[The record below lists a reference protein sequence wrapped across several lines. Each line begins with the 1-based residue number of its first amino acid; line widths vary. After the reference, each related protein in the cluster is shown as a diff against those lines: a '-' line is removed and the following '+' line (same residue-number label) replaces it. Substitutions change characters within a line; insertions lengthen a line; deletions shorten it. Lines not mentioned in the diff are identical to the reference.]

1 MIGVQAQVE
10 PANEGI
16 YYLYNTETGKLLT
29 RGNNWGTQCVTNDF
43 GSPWKVYI
51 ADGKYTLRMYD
62 IVTADGNTNRALGSN
77 GFADNDKAAEH
88 EKFTLTGNVNGYTLS
103 DGDKKLVSPSNYG
116 ENVLATSGNSTWQ
129 FLNTSQY
136 NAILAAKISA
146 QESAIATTAGVDISG
161 SSLGAVVNDD
171 VNWRRTDVSKKVAFP
186 SNTSWARTGVPNRAG
201 AQNQGNYGVER
212 YEGGGAYTYT
222 VTGLDKGIYKVGI
235 KAMFRS
241 TNNATCSTIG
251 EAGYVNSSAYLNANG
266 NLVQIKDWYSSRVS
280 ASNPNSTDEFVAI
293 ANNGGYLSEV
303 YTYVGDDGKLDLS
316 AVSESYWGASWFLF
330 NGITLTYYSN
340 AVSDEDVNA
349 LIETIPSHVS
359 DAHASAMATAK
370 TALENDKTIA
380 NYNALAAAIEAA
392 QTSAS
397 EYAIIDGGFVPTNTT
412 AGWAKS
418 TTNGALACN
427 TWSTEGNSDGSGMK
441 TPFIQDW
448 VASGTPL
455 AGGNA
460 DGKLYFSFTDLNP
473 GETYVVTA
481 RVRAFNESA
490 TGVTG
495 AKYFVGS
502 SSKPLDEVF
511 SSPCVGDY
519 ATKGRFAVLSCA
531 GTVDSNGDLQFGV
544 ELDAESPINW
554 ISIKDVTISAGTGAV
569 PTAIEL
575 SETSKSLTT
584 GSSFVLT
591 STIAPANADDKTTL
605 WSSSDNTVATVAGGT
620 VVALKAGTAT
630 ITATA
635 YAGDNVKASCTVTIA
650 DAAAPSFYSTSIE
663 AKDYYIYNAATG
675 QFLGGANSWGTQASQ
690 IEHGIPFT
698 AAIGEGVYTL
708 DSHTYNNANDHF
720 FNGTYVDG
728 ASTNLY
734 ITPLTDGKFAIS
746 TAASAEYVTAIAGS
760 TVVANSAENAD
771 NSLAQWYFLS
781 KEDRDKMLPAAT
793 ALSPVDATYYVKQA
807 NISRNLSAG
816 TQGQNAWSQYDVG
829 GDQNNS
835 NLVAQ
840 VYNKNV
846 DNYQTIEN
854 IPNGTYTVSVQ
865 AFTSGSNVKFYA
877 NNQKVDVQAKPD
889 EVTTCAQA
897 SKRFAAKSYSN
908 TVSVTVTNRT
918 LKIGFEGDCTGKWL
932 CYDNVEVYMTNYA
945 ADPTPAEKAAL
956 VAAIEAAE
964 THTLGFENAE
974 YAPYVNVDAVTKLLA
989 AKAIDPE
996 IESGEGIVAATEAL
1010 NNATWTANSGDVE
1023 AVYNGNFAEGQSSA
1037 AAEIQQY
1044 GWTRT
1049 NGWGQFLNDAATTDK
1064 TAYYNQP
1071 GSMQYGKAGGY
1082 LMPLKANTIYRLQF
1096 KYGYKDQDVTPTVS
1110 VLCDEDGMAA
1120 QAFAKATSS
1129 NTYTTSMISVDMV
1142 FVTGKAGNYI
1152 LSITGDKNLVMTDV
1166 SITKA
1171 ASQTLTF
1178 ADDAAMPKYAPGT
1191 YPSVKITRTLTAN
1204 KWATAVYPFAVSGVD
1219 NIAVLDSYSSETGII
1234 GFATAT
1240 ESKANEPFLMRST
1253 EGTTEISLSNV
1264 AVAATAA
1271 EPVVTKN
1278 KATLKGVYASG
1289 KVPVSEDD
1297 NVRYVVSG
1305 NQLYK
1310 VDSDV
1315 NIKPFRAYF
1324 EFIGNNEAR
1333 PVLRFDDTTA
1343 INAIEAA
1350 EAESGALKDGK
1361 YIIDN
1366 KVVIVKNGVKYGA
1379 NGQKLN

>member
-1 MIGVQAQVE
+1 MKRKLFLLLCALLTMIGVQAQE
-10 PANEGI
+10 TPTNDGI
-16 YYLYNTETGKLLT
+16 YYLYNSETDLFLS
-29 RGNNWGTQCVTNDF
+29 RGNDWGTQAVANPVAL
-43 GSPWKVYI
+43 PWKVSI
-51 ADGKYTLRMYD
+51 SDGNYTLRMYD
-62 IVTADGNTNRALGSN
+62 LTVAGSTTGFGSN
-77 GFADNDKAAEH
+77 GFTDNGSPIQFTPSGNATDG
-88 EKFTLTGNVNGYTLS
+88 FTLKNGNNYITCPASAGVVTLS
-103 DGDKKLVSPSNYG
+103 TTASAWK
-116 ENVLATSGNSTWQ
+116 
-129 FLNTSQY
+129 FLTQAQY
-136 NAILAAKISA
+136 NAVLAARVA
-146 QESAIATTAGVDISG
+146 DQESAVAAAKGIVIPDGKTLNDVVSDADNWASTFTNDGVPTSGKWTATKHSGRGGNLNWGGYGSEMYQCGDGHYTRTISG
-161 SSLGAVVNDD
+161 L
-171 VNWRRTDVSKKVAFP
+171 K
-186 SNTSWARTGVPNRAG
+186 
-201 AQNQGNYGVER
+201 
-212 YEGGGAYTYT
+212 
-222 VTGLDKGIYKVGI
+222 KGIYKVAIRGM
-235 KAMFRS
+235 KRMGS
-241 TNNATCSTIG
+241 NETCTKMG
-251 EAGYVNSSAYLNANG
+251 NAGYPVSDTYLTANG
-266 NLVQIKDWYSSRVS
+266 NVIRFKAWYEDRVS
-280 ASNPNSTDEFVAI
+280 DSNPNSTSDFVNI
-293 ANNGGYLSEV
+293 VNNGGYTTEGFA
-303 YTYVGDDGKLDLS
+303 YVGDDGNLVLDAS
-316 AVSESYWGASWFLF
+316 SEAFWGDSWFLF
-330 NGITLTYYSN
+330 NGIGYTYYN
-340 AVSDEDVNA
+340 NEVSDEDAEA
-349 LIETIPSHVS
+349 LIATIPSHVS

-370 TALENDKTIA
+370 TALENNKTIA
-380 NYNALAAAIEAA
+380 NYNALAAAIADA
-392 QTSAS
+392 QTSAN

-418 TTNGALACN
+418 TTNGGLDCN
-427 TWSTEGNSDGSGMK
+427 TWSTEGNSDGSGMT

-448 VASGTPL
+448 VGAGTPL

-460 DGKLYFSFTDLNP
+460 GGKLYFSFTDLNP

-502 SSKPLDEVF
+502 SSKPLDDVF

-635 YAGDNVKASCTVTIA
+635 YAGDNVNASCTVTVA

-746 TAASAEYVTAIAGS
+746 TAASAGYVTAIAGS
-760 TVVANSAENAD
+760 TVVSNTAADAN

-793 ALSPVDATYYVKQA
+793 ALNPVDATYYVKQA

-816 TQGQNAWSQYDVG
+816 ALNVNAWSQYDVG
-829 GDQNNS
+829 GEQNNS
-835 NLVAQ
+835 NFVAQ
-840 VYNKNV
+840 VYNKTV

-854 IPNGTYTVSVQ
+854 IPNGTYTVTVQ

-877 NNQKVDVQAKPD
+877 NNQKVDVQAKPNG
-889 EVTTCAQA
+889 VTTCAQA
-897 SKRFAAKSYSN
+897 SERFAAKSYSN

-996 IESGEGIVAATEAL
+996 IESGESIVAATEAL
-1010 NNATWTANSGDVE
+1010 TSATWTANEEDVD
-1023 AVYNGNFAEGQSSA
+1023 AICNGSFTGIARGTQDNVVPGWDGVFRKLITTEDYAALSASKEGRAMFSH
-1037 AAEIQQY
+1037 
-1044 GWTRT
+1044 
-1049 NGWGQFLNDAATTDK
+1049 DK
-1064 TAYYNQP
+1064 TYV
-1071 GSMQYGKAGGY
+1071 YGGQTGY
-1082 LMPLKANTIYRLQF
+1082 TMPLKRNTKYALSF
-1096 KYGYKDQDVTPTVS
+1096 KAAGWEDGNIATVSAVIKKPGGSTLKTLNITPTKRINEAESLVS
-1110 VLCDEDGMAA
+1110 GSIDFTVETSGNYTLEVTVPASTLAVITDFSVERLGIPVLMQVSGVAKMGTFCAPFNVEIPSGVKAYTLSDGTSDDWVHMDEVKGTTIAAGTPVLLTSDTKVEQEFVGQMTVLEPNNDGLL
-1120 QAFAKATSS
+1120 KG
-1129 NTYTTSMISVDMV
+1129 V
-1142 FVTGKAGNYI
+1142 FEKTEVAPDANNYI
-1152 LSITGDKNLVMTDV
+1152 LQYQDSKCAFYIVSDAGIYIGKNRCYLHVAKT
-1166 SITKA
+1166 SA
-1171 ASQTLTF
+1171 
-1178 ADDAAMPKYAPGT
+1178 
-1191 YPSVKITRTLTAN
+1191 R
-1204 KWATAVYPFAVSGVD
+1204 
-1219 NIAVLDSYSSETGII
+1219 IAIDREEDGFTGI
-1234 GFATAT
+1234 
-1240 ESKANEPFLMRST
+1240 NEVKSV
-1253 EGTTEISLSNV
+1253 E
-1264 AVAATAA
+1264 A
-1271 EPVVTKN
+1271 
-1278 KATLKGVYASG
+1278 
-1289 KVPVSEDD
+1289 
-1297 NVRYVVSG
+1297 
-1305 NQLYK
+1305 
-1310 VDSDV
+1310 
-1315 NIKPFRAYF
+1315 
-1324 EFIGNNEAR
+1324 EAR
-1333 PVLRFDDTTA
+1333 TM
-1343 INAIEAA
+1343 
-1350 EAESGALKDGK
+1350 KDGK
-1361 YIIDN
+1361 YFVKGRII
-1366 KVVIVKNGVKYGA
+1366 VVKNGKVYGT
-1379 NGQKLN
+1379 NGQILN

>member
-10 PANEGI
+10 PTNDGV
-16 YYLYNTETGKLLT
+16 YYLYNEDADLFLT
-29 RGNNWGTQCVTNDF
+29 RGENWGTQAVAKPI
-43 GSPWKVYI
+43 GMPWKISI

-62 IVTADGNTNRALGSN
+62 LTVTGSTTGLGSN
-77 GFADNDKAAEH
+77 GFTDNGSPLQFTPSGNATDG
-88 EKFTLTGNVNGYTLS
+88 FTLKNGNNYITCPASAGVVTLS
-103 DGDKKLVSPSNYG
+103 TTASAWKFLTQAQYND
-116 ENVLATSGNSTWQ
+116 VLA
-129 FLNTSQY
+129 
-136 NAILAAKISA
+136 ARVAA
-146 QESAIATTAGVDISG
+146 QESAVAAAKGIVIPDGKTLNDVVSDADNWASTFTNDGVPTSSKWTATRYNNDGNINWNTSYGTEMYQVRKGHYTRTISG
-161 SSLGAVVNDD
+161 L
-171 VNWRRTDVSKKVAFP
+171 K
-186 SNTSWARTGVPNRAG
+186 
-201 AQNQGNYGVER
+201 
-212 YEGGGAYTYT
+212 
-222 VTGLDKGIYKVGI
+222 KGIYKVVIRGM
-235 KAMFRS
+235 KRMG
-241 TNNATCSTIG
+241 NNETCTTMG
-251 EAGYVNSSAYLNANG
+251 NAGYPVSDTYLTANG
-266 NLVQIKDWYSSRVS
+266 NVIRFKAWYEDRVS
-280 ASNPNSTDEFVAI
+280 NTNPNSTGDFVSI
-293 ANNGGYLSEV
+293 VNNGGYTTEGFV
-303 YTYVGDDGKLDLS
+303 YVGDDGNLVLDAS
-316 AVSESYWGASWFLF
+316 SEAYWGGSWFLF
-330 NGITLTYYSN
+330 NGIGYTYYN
-340 AVSDEDVNA
+340 NEVSDEDAAA
-349 LIETIPSHVS
+349 LIATIPSHVS

-370 TALENDKTIA
+370 TALENNQTIA
-380 NYNALAAAIEAA
+380 NYNVLAAAIADA
-392 QTSAS
+392 QTSAN

-418 TTNGALACN
+418 TTNGGLDCN
-427 TWSTEGNSDGSGMK
+427 TWSTEGNSDGSGMT

-448 VASGTPL
+448 VGAGTPL

-460 DGKLYFSFTDLNP
+460 GGKLYFSFTDLNP

-502 SSKPLDEVF
+502 SSKPLDDVF

-635 YAGDNVKASCTVTIA
+635 YAGDNVNASCTVTVA

-746 TAASAEYVTAIAGS
+746 TAASAGYVTAIAGS
-760 TVVANSAENAD
+760 TVVSNTAADAN

-793 ALSPVDATYYVKQA
+793 ALNPVDATYYVKQA

-816 TQGQNAWSQYDVG
+816 ALNVNAWSQYDVG
-829 GDQNNS
+829 GEQNNS
-835 NLVAQ
+835 NFVAQ
-840 VYNKNV
+840 VYNKTV

-854 IPNGTYTVSVQ
+854 IPNGTYTVTVQ

-889 EVTTCAQA
+889 GVTTCAQA
-897 SKRFAAKSYSN
+897 SERFAAKSYSN

-996 IESGEGIVAATEAL
+996 IESGESIVAATEAL

-1023 AVYNGNFAEGQSSA
+1023 AVYNGNFAEGQGSA

-1049 NGWGQFLNDAATTDK
+1049 NGWGQFKDDVYGSTTG
-1064 TAYYNQP
+1064 YYNQP
-1071 GSMQYGKAGGY
+1071 GSLQYGNAGGY

-1096 KYGYKDQDVTPTVS
+1096 QYGAWDGAPQPTVS
-1110 VLCDEDGMAA
+1110 VLNEEKGMAA
-1120 QAFAKATSS
+1120 QTFEATSV
-1129 NTYTTSMISVDMV
+1129 NYKDGLTSVDML
-1142 FVTGKAGNYI
+1142 FATADAGNYI
-1152 LSITGDKNLVMTDV
+1152 LTLANSGNIVFTGA

-1171 ASQTLTF
+1171 ASQTLTITDGE
-1178 ADDAAMPKYAPGT
+1178 ALPKFAPGT
-1191 YPSVKITRTLTAN
+1191 YPSATYTRTISA
-1204 KWATAVYPFAVSGVD
+1204 
-1219 NIAVLDSYSSETGII
+1219 
-1234 GFATAT
+1234 
-1240 ESKANEPFLMRST
+1240 ESKYGTICLPFNVKSDENITFYNLQSV
-1253 EGTTEISLSNV
+1253 EGTTLNLTSADEGVAAGVPAVFKKLTADAEEISVTTANAEV
-1264 AVAATAA
+1264 VAA
-1271 EPVVTKN
+1271 PVAQDGDTKLVGTFSDIN
-1278 KATLKGVYASG
+1278 
-1289 KVPVSEDD
+1289 VSE
-1297 NVRYVVSG
+1297 NVEKCYYIKSNAFWQGYG
-1305 NQLYK
+1305 NFNVKAY
-1310 VDSDV
+1310 
-1315 NIKPFRAYF
+1315 RAY
-1324 EFIGNNEAR
+1324 IQTDVSEAR
-1333 PVLRFDDTTA
+1333 LIIKTDGEDPTA

-1350 EAESGALKDGK
+1350 EAEDGALKDGK
-1361 YIIDN
+1361 YLIDG
-1366 KVVIVKNGVKYGA
+1366 KVILVKNGVKYSA